1 MKIAPAPAG
10 IACVVSRAT
19 HTALVAMAAEVNV
32 SLAQLVAELLDGSV
46 RRAGAARSGKAG
58 AEVEAQQWQEA
69 FERANDD
76 VAALRRR
83 LAEMELVENGLR
95 GEIAHLTE
103 RAEGRLPPAPKPA
116 PVRGHR
122 NMIDRGC
129 DEAPATDADPLT
141 PAFVKSCI
149 GFHWIGRRPEEIA
162 RLMCCPVAQ
171 VRRALEERR

>member
-1 MKIAPAPAG
+1 M
-10 IACVVSRAT
+10 
-19 HTALVAMAAEVNV
+19 
-32 SLAQLVAELLDGSV
+32 
-46 RRAGAARSGKAG
+46 
-58 AEVEAQQWQEA
+58 EAQQWQEA

-103 RAEGRLPPAPKPA
+103 RAEGRLPPA
-116 PVRGHR
+116 
-122 NMIDRGC
+122 
-129 DEAPATDADPLT
+129 TDADPLT

-149 GFHWIGRRPEEIA
+149 GFHSIGRRPAEIA